1 MDHRNYFHRLKGL
14 SEEVADQ
21 RLFVSEIALTGG
33 EKALRSLERNAAEL
47 LALTQRRRTLAKWIR
62 DESVRTEISGLK
74 AWSYPRQRIGRSHR
88 RLALRFSRRQDEEAC
103 EDDREYDVFLGE
115 TEVGRVSG
123 YIDVSESEWYAQGTG
138 GTYQTRQKAGEAV
151 YFTRRVRDRQEAER
165 RLLRWWQDTDGAL
178 D

>member
-33 EKALRSLERNAAEL
+33 EKALRSLEHNAAEL

-62 DESVRTEISGLK
+62 DEAERTEVSVLK
-74 AWSYPRQRIGRSHR
+74 AWSYPQQRIGRSSR
-88 RLALRFSRRQDEEAC
+88 RIALRFVRRKDEEAS
-103 EDDREYDVFLGE
+103 EDDREYDVFLGD

-123 YIDVSESEWYAQGTG
+123 YVDTDPEWYAFGTG
-138 GTYQTRQKAGEAV
+138 GTYCTRQKAGEAV

-165 RLLRWWQDTDGAL
+165 RLLRWWQDTGGAL